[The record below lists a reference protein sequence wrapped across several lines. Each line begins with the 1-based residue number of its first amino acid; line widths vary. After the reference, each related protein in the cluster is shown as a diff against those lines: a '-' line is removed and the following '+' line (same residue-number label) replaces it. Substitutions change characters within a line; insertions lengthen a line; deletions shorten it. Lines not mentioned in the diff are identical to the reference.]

1 MATRRRPQPTA
12 AGHFLQSLRC
22 PETGL
27 AGFAEHGS
35 GEVVCEGSGRS
46 WPVRD
51 GYIDFVPPLAESVS
65 PAQHLM
71 EQAFYSAGYEEY
83 FRPALTRLV
92 SRQSVPDAIL
102 LSLAMLAPRAGDYV
116 LDVGC
121 GTGNF
126 TRAIGRRLADGDG
139 LVVGLD
145 LSAPMLRHAEV
156 LRRGELLR
164 TVRYVRADA
173 HRLPFAD
180 AVFDA
185 VHCAGSLQLMPE
197 PQRALAEM
205 VRVLKPG
212 GRLVVATF
220 IRSPRRWLRR
230 FQQVLTP
237 VGGFRFFEPEVLHDW
252 VAAHGL
258 ELREEM
264 IEGAAIT
271 FTAVRPSASPKARTR
286 PTRPREPAP

>member
-1 MATRRRPQPTA
+1 
-12 AGHFLQSLRC
+12 
-22 PETGL
+22 
-27 AGFAEHGS
+27 
-35 GEVVCEGSGRS
+35 
-46 WPVRD
+46 
-51 GYIDFVPPLAESVS
+51 
-65 PAQHLM
+65 M

-102 LSLAMLAPRAGDYV
+102 LSLAMLSPEPGDYV

-126 TRAIGRRLADGDG
+126 TRAIGRRLVEGDG

-156 LRRGELLR
+156 LRRGELLN
-164 TVRYVRADA
+164 TVRYVRGDA

-180 AVFDA
+180 GVFDA
-185 VHCAGSLQLMPE
+185 VHCAGSLQLMPD
-197 PQRALAEM
+197 PQRALSEL

-220 IRSPRRWLRR
+220 IRSPRRFLRR

-252 VAAHGL
+252 VAALGL

-271 FTAVRPSASPKARTR
+271 FAAVRPAPVPKPRTR
-286 PTRPREPAP
+286 TPRRKEPAP